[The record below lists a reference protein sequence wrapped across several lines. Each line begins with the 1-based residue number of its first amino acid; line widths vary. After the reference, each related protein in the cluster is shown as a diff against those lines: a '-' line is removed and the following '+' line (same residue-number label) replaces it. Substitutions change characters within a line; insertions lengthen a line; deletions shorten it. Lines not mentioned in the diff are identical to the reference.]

1 MKGEKKYIEG
11 SDRLPHIPLVY
22 SKQRKTKTKLV
33 PDKESSKKWGF
44 PVYFPPVV
52 DTMRLKEQ
60 QEQQQDRKRRR
71 QEKKDAIVRVQRDK
85 QRRRQETQEDYDV
98 YLHFA
103 SKYGPLDA
111 LLYVCTERPGIVYRI
126 IVNRASR
133 LIQIWLKERMIA
145 LRMSLA
151 KSLARNIVV
160 EYETMGIQKIQDHL
174 EQENRV
180 QCNLRRILHQNLVH
194 CFTIWTEQ
202 VRKAVGAKGFL
213 KRILRADLQRK
224 FTCWKTKVETIKAV
238 REGKVTQASVRLFRR
253 NLYLKFKTW
262 TEFTHRSKR
271 IKDSAAKKVGHRK
284 QELFTRWQLWVP
296 WHRLATVASILI
308 QKIARGCLVRFRI
321 YKRDRSAVLIQR
333 VYRGFVARRET
344 KRLRVKIAQADGR
357 VRKDRVDAVAAA
369 YAQLCYEIEQD
380 QLTEEERN
388 RLEVEYIDDQVGR
401 NQKAVAE
408 GMTKILPN
416 KFKTML
422 QKRIKLKKKQ
432 IQDAGGYMKTAEAT
446 EQAREEVLAEQKAV
460 TIEVARNA
468 FRETNPPICFCSI
481 CFQAF
486 SRQSF
491 LERHACGH
499 TVEQQASIREEIQQ
513 QLDLQHQIDLDR
525 AQQDPVPYASLQKYL
540 E

>member
-1 MKGEKKYIEG
+1 MQQEDKYL
-11 SDRLPHIPLVY
+11 LPNIPLVY
-22 SKQRKTKTKLV
+22 SKQRKTKLV

-44 PVYFPPVV
+44 PVYFPPLV
-52 DTMRLKEQ
+52 DTMRLEEQ

-85 QRRRQETQEDYDV
+85 QKRRQEKQEDFDV

-126 IVNRASR
+126 IVNRAAR
-133 LIQIWLKERMIA
+133 MMQIWLKERMIA

-151 KSLARNIVV
+151 KSVARNMVV
-160 EYETMGIQKIQDHL
+160 EYEMLGIQKLQEHL

-180 QCNLRRILHQNLVH
+180 QCNLRRILHQNLVY

-224 FTCWKTKVETIKAV
+224 FTSWKTKVETIKAV

-262 TEFTHRSKR
+262 VEFTRRSKR

-284 QELFTRWQLWVP
+284 EELFRRWKLWTP
-296 WHRLATVASILI
+296 WHRIATVASILI
-308 QKIARGCLVRFRI
+308 QKIARGWLVRFSI
-321 YKRDRSAVLIQR
+321 CKRDRSAIQIQR
-333 VYRGFVARRET
+333 VYRGFVSRSET
-344 KRLRVKIAQADGR
+344 KRFRVKIAQADER
-357 VRKDRVDAVAAA
+357 VRKDRVEAVLAAF
-369 YAQLCYEIEQD
+369 AQLCYDIQQD
-380 QLTEEERN
+380 QMAEEERS
-388 RLEVEYIDDQVGR
+388 RLEVDYIEDQVVR
-401 NQKAVAE
+401 NHKAVCD

-416 KFKTML
+416 KFKTMF

-432 IQDAGGYMKTAEAT
+432 TQDAGGYLKTTEAT
-446 EQAREEVLAEQKAV
+446 EQAKKEVLAEQKEI
-460 TIEVARNA
+460 TIDIARNA
-468 FRETNPPICFCSI
+468 FRETNPPICFCSN
-481 CFQAF
+481 CFTAF
-486 SRQSF
+486 SRQIF
-491 LERHACGH
+491 LNRHVCSH
-499 TVEQQASIREEIQQ
+499 TLDQHALIRTEIQH
-513 QLDLQHQIDLDR
+513 QLETKHQNDLAK
-525 AQQDPVPYASLQKYL
+525 AQDDPVSYSTLQRYFN
-540 E
+540 EF